1 MLFRL
6 FAKETFEP
14 IDKELNQVFKKL
26 GIPQSNIK
34 IRKTPATYFKPY
46 SCVVEGSFNG
56 YRFVLSLHSP
66 ALSKESVSQQLELII
81 YCENP
86 NWISLEVH
94 KKGQTISETKTLGM
108 DLIEVESLNAKDV
121 LVECNQKAFVEA
133 VFDKELCEEILK
145 MSPSSFF
152 KVERGRLYYTI
163 DSLPE
168 NAVGRVLL
176 LHAMNIGIALAMQVD
191 RWTI

>member
-6 FAKETFEP
+6 FAKKAFEP
-14 IDKELNQVFKKL
+14 IDKELNQVFMKL
-26 GIPQSNIK
+26 GISPSNIK

-46 SCVVEGSFNG
+46 SCIVEGSFNG

-66 ALSKESVSQQLELII
+66 ALSKETVPQQLELII

-94 KKGQTISETKTLGM
+94 KKGQTISQTKTLGM
-108 DLIEVESLNAKDV
+108 DLIEIEQLNAKDV
-121 LVECNQKAFVEA
+121 VVECNQMAFVEA
-133 VFDKELCEEILK
+133 AFDKELCEELLE
-145 MSPSSFF
+145 MSTSSFF
-152 KVERGRLYYTI
+152 KVERGRLYYTV

-168 NAVGRVLL
+168 NAVGRSML
-176 LHAMNIGIALAMQVD
+176 LHAMNIGITLAMQVD
-191 RWTI
+191 RWAI